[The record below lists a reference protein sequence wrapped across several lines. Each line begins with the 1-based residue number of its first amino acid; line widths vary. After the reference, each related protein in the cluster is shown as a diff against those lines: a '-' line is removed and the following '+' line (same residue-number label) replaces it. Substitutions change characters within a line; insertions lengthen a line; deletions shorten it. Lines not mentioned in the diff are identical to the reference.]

1 MNKVL
6 GLLATATL
14 ATGCTQ
20 FSILGST
27 TGVVVANSVP
37 AKLWST
43 VDLGTSL
50 ITRKD
55 IKTHAY
61 EKLKHYK
68 LIKENEQN
76 D

>member
-6 GLLATATL
+6 GLLATITL

-20 FSILGST
+20 FAILGST
-27 TGVVVANSVP
+27 TGVLVANSLPSKV
-37 AKLWST
+37 WNGI
-43 VDLGTSL
+43 DLGTSVV
-50 ITRKD
+50 TKKD

-61 EKLKHYK
+61 EKL
-68 LIKENEQN
+68 IKENEQN

>member
-1 MNKVL
+1 VNKVL
-6 GLLATATL
+6 GLLATITL

-37 AKLWST
+37 AKLWSA

-50 ITRKD
+50 VTKKD

-61 EKLKHYK
+61 EKLRHYK
-68 LIKENEQN
+68 LIKEKAE
-76 D
+76 

>member
-1 MNKVL
+1 MNKIL
-6 GLLATATL
+6 SILITLTLL
-14 ATGCTQ
+14 TGCTQ

-61 EKLKHYK
+61 EKLRHFPPW
-68 LIKENEQN
+68 
-76 D
+76 

>member
-1 MNKVL
+1 MNKIL
-6 GLLATATL
+6 SILITLTLL
-14 ATGCTQ
+14 TGCTQ

-50 ITRKD
+50 ITKKD
-55 IKTHAY
+55 IKTHVY
-61 EKLKHYK
+61 TRILILK
-68 LIKENEQN
+68 KEE
-76 D
+76 